1 MTTLIEFERVSRYF
15 LEKQALVN
23 IDCKINEGEFIFL
36 TGHSGAGKSTF
47 LKLIALQDKACEGAV
62 KINNINLSDLST
74 SGANAYR
81 RKIGFIHQSPR
92 FIDDFTIAENV
103 ALPLRLRGFS
113 YPEAQRKVRAALFK
127 VGLLN
132 RSQDYFH
139 MLSGGERQ
147 RAEIARALVHSPMII
162 LADEPTGNL
171 DRKLSLEIMEL
182 LLEFN
187 KIGTTVIIA
196 THDEFLL
203 QTYNYRIFD
212 LIQGKLEY
220 RIIERQN
227 NLVKELVCEPLI

>member
-1 MTTLIEFERVSRYF
+1 MSTLIKFQGVSRFF
-15 LEKQALVN
+15 LEKQAL
-23 IDCKINEGEFIFL
+23 IDINCSIDQGEFVFL

-62 KINNINLSDLST
+62 SINDYDLGALSEE
-74 SGANAYR
+74 GANSYR

-103 ALPLRLRGFS
+103 ALPLRLRGYS
-113 YPEAQRKVRAALFK
+113 YPEAQRRVRGALYK

-132 RSQDYFH
+132 RSQDYFS

-147 RAEIARALVHSPMII
+147 RAEIARALVHAPMVI

-187 KIGTTVIIA
+187 KIGTTVVIA
-196 THDEFLL
+196 THDEFILE
-203 QTYNYRIFD
+203 QYSYRIF
-212 LIQGKLEY
+212 
-220 RIIERQN
+220 
-227 NLVKELVCEPLI
+227 ELTKGRLTQRRGITHSKQKQEEGIVI

>member
-1 MTTLIEFERVSRYF
+1 MTTLIEFKNVSRYF
-15 LEKQALVN
+15 LEKQAL
-23 IDCKINEGEFIFL
+23 IDINCTIDQGEFIFL

-47 LKLIALQDKACEGAV
+47 LKLIALQDRACEGIV
-62 KINNINLSDLST
+62 SINDFNIAELSNA
-74 SGANAYR
+74 GANAYR
-81 RKIGFIHQSPR
+81 RKIGFVHQSPR

-103 ALPLRLRGFS
+103 ALPLRLRGCS
-113 YPEAQRKVRAALFK
+113 YPEAHRRVRSVLFK

-147 RAEIARALVHSPMII
+147 RAEIARALVHAPMII

-182 LLEFN
+182 MLEFN

-203 QTYNYRIFD
+203 QHYHFRIFE
-212 LIQGKLEY
+212 LEQGKLAY
-220 RIIERQN
+220 RKIERTHTQMEEV
-227 NLVKELVCEPLI
+227 LCDL